1 MFEGFT
7 TARLAT
13 AGAKIHLRQGGK
25 GRPLLLLHGYP
36 GTHVMWHK
44 IVTCLA
50 RRFTVVASALLVLWG
65 GKGVVDRLCGSLAL
79 WREKAVEVTG
89 RVVRCGHFI
98 PEEAPEEP
106 LAALAAFLAG

>member
-25 GRPLLLLHGYP
+25 GRPVLLLHGYP
-36 GTHVMWHK
+36 ETHVMWHK

-50 RRFTVVASALLVLWG
+50 RRFTVVASPLFVLWG
-65 GKGVVDRLCGSLAL
+65 GKGVVGRLYGSLAIR
-79 WREKAVEVTG
+79 REKAVDVAG
-89 RVVRCGHFI
+89 RVVACGHFL
-98 PEEAPEEP
+98 PEEAPEET
-106 LAALAAFLAG
+106 LDALEAFLAG